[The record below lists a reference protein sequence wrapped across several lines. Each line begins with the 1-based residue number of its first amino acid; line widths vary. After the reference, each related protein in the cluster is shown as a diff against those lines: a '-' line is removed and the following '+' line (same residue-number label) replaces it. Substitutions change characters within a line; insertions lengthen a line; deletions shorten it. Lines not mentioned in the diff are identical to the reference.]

1 VEPAGASKPTAA
13 DPATERELALSL
25 KGWAQAWMTRDVERY
40 LGFYSPTFQPSQ
52 GRSLARW
59 EADRRR
65 IIGSAKVVK
74 LDLSGIKVTMKD
86 ADNATTIFVQA
97 YQSPVFRDV
106 VTKGLEWRKVDGKW
120 RIEREVPNEAL
131 KAISTVGE

>member
-1 VEPAGASKPTAA
+1 VTGVQTC
-13 DPATERELALSL
+13 ALPI
-25 KGWAQAWMTRDVERY
+25 Y

-52 GRSLARW
+52 GRSLAKW

-74 LDLSGIKVTMKD
+74 LDLSGIKVTMNGPD
-86 ADNATTIFVQA
+86 SVTTTFVQA

-106 VTKGLEWRKVDGKW
+106 VTKALEWRKVDGKW
-120 RIEREVPNEAL
+120 LIERELPNEAL
-131 KAISTVGE
+131 KAISTAGE